1 MKKIFSFSSLKTYQ
15 RTHREDFP
23 EGLGLRTH
31 RALSWLQRTED
42 EDDDLDAKF
51 IFLWISFNAAYAQ
64 ERSLGEKLSDRKLAL
79 RFIHELIQDD
89 DECLL
94 YNALW
99 DEFTQAIRALMNN
112 PYVFPD
118 FWDYQ
123 SGLIPEDQWK
133 AKFDFS
139 KQAINKAIGSKNTTR
154 VLAILLE
161 RLYVLR
167 NQLIHGG
174 ATWNSGINRDQIR
187 DATRIMARIVP
198 ITIHLM
204 MTNQSRNW
212 GTPFYPV
219 IINK

>member
-1 MKKIFSFSSLKTYQ
+1 MSNPFSFNALKAYQ
-15 RTHREDFP
+15 RAHREHFP

-31 RALSWLQRTED
+31 RALSWLQRSEQ

-64 ERSLGEKLSDRKLAL
+64 ERALGEKFSDRKHAL
-79 RFIHELIQDD
+79 RFIHELIEAD

-123 SGLIPEDQWK
+123 SGHISEDQWK
-133 AKFDFS
+133 SKFDFS

-174 ATWNSGINRDQIR
+174 ATWNGGVNRDQIR
-187 DATRIMARIVP
+187 DSTRIMARIVP

-204 MTNQSRNW
+204 MTNKDRDW
-212 GTPFYPV
+212 GAPFYPV
-219 IINK
+219 VDN